1 LSRRIHD
8 YSEVT
13 GGAPHWEYP
22 ELPLRQW
29 HFVRLALAVHREDVS
44 QDLIRS
50 YASSKGS
57 HTLACGVGG
66 PMKLAALILA
76 ACLVTACT
84 SGPGDAASPSAT
96 LVVPAPGEPL
106 TMACARFGSAPV
118 TDLAG
123 IIGSADPKLRNRGLA
138 NISDTVA
145 DIASEVERA
154 IDDTPPQQIGALRA
168 LRDALTDFMTALT
181 SYREVDGDP
190 YGPALEPVI
199 EAMASV
205 QAACAAGSFPSNAAD
220 QAMLSIHQSWN
231 PNGT

>member
-1 LSRRIHD
+1 M
-8 YSEVT
+8 
-13 GGAPHWEYP
+13 
-22 ELPLRQW
+22 
-29 HFVRLALAVHREDVS
+29 
-44 QDLIRS
+44 RS

-154 IDDTPPQQIGALRA
+154 TSVAPPEQIGALDPDYVEELRA
-168 LRDALTDFMTALT
+168 RLLAEDHHNRANEREAAKARANTDAD
-181 SYREVDGDP
+181 V
-190 YGPALEPVI
+190 
-199 EAMASV
+199 
-205 QAACAAGSFPSNAAD
+205 
-220 QAMLSIHQSWN
+220 
-231 PNGT
+231 

>member
-1 LSRRIHD
+1 M
-8 YSEVT
+8 
-13 GGAPHWEYP
+13 
-22 ELPLRQW
+22 
-29 HFVRLALAVHREDVS
+29 
-44 QDLIRS
+44 RS

-123 IIGSADPKLRNRGLA
+123 IIGSADPNLRNRGLA

-154 IDDTPPQQIGALRA
+154 LS
-168 LRDALTDFMTALT
+168 
-181 SYREVDGDP
+181 SYREEDGDP
-190 YGPALEPVI
+190 YGPALEPVM
-199 EAMASV
+199 ETMASV
-205 QAACAAGSFPSNAAD
+205 QAVCASRSASAGSGESSAFSPA
-220 QAMLSIHQSWN
+220 
-231 PNGT
+231 

>member
-1 LSRRIHD
+1 MSRRIHD

-44 QDLIRS
+44 QDLMRS

-154 IDDTPPQQIGALRA
+154 TSVAPPEQIGALES
-168 LRDALTDFMTALT
+168 LSDALIDYAAALT

-190 YGPALEPVI
+190 YGPALEPVM

-205 QAACAAGSFPSNAAD
+205 QAVCASRSASAGAGESSAFSPA
-220 QAMLSIHQSWN
+220 
-231 PNGT
+231 

>member
-1 LSRRIHD
+1 M
-8 YSEVT
+8 
-13 GGAPHWEYP
+13 
-22 ELPLRQW
+22 
-29 HFVRLALAVHREDVS
+29 
-44 QDLIRS
+44 RS

-84 SGPGDAASPSAT
+84 SGPGDATSPSAT

-118 TDLAG
+118 TDLAR

-154 IDDTPPQQIGALRA
+154 TSVAPPEQIGALA
-168 LRDALTDFMTALT
+168 SLSDALIDYAAALS
-181 SYREVDGDP
+181 SYREEDGDP
-190 YGPALEPVI
+190 YGPALEPVM
-199 EAMASV
+199 ETMASV
-205 QAACAAGSFPSNAAD
+205 QAVCASRSASAGSGESSAFSPA
-220 QAMLSIHQSWN
+220 
-231 PNGT
+231 

>member
-1 LSRRIHD
+1 
-8 YSEVT
+8 
-13 GGAPHWEYP
+13 
-22 ELPLRQW
+22 
-29 HFVRLALAVHREDVS
+29 
-44 QDLIRS
+44 
-50 YASSKGS
+50 
-57 HTLACGVGG
+57 
-66 PMKLAALILA
+66 MKFAALILA
-76 ACLVTACT
+76 ACLVTACS

-96 LVVPAPGEPL
+96 PVVPPPGESL
-106 TMACARFGSAPV
+106 TMACARFSSAPV
-118 TDLAG
+118 TDLAS
-123 IIGSADPKLRNRGLA
+123 IIGAEPQLRDPGLA
-138 NISDTVA
+138 DISDTVA
-145 DIASEVERA
+145 DIATEVERA

-199 EAMASV
+199 EAMSSV